1 MSNLIE
7 ITIIGSNNVRYLVQ
21 GQNAN
26 SCINGYHN
34 YLRGK
39 RQRALRGRSLVRSLG
54 GGDAA

>member
-21 GQNAN
+21 GPNAN
-26 SCINGYHN
+26 SCIDGYHD

-39 RQRALRGRSLVRSLG
+39 RRRALRGRSLVHFL